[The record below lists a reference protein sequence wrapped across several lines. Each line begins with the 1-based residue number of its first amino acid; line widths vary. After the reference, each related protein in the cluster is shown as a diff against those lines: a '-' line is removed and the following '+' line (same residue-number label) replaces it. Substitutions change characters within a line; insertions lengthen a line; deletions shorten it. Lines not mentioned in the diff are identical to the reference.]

1 MIREAIAKLA
11 AREDLTFA
19 EAEQVLDEIMGGET
33 TEVQM
38 SAFLTAL
45 AMKGATIDEITGCAK
60 GMRNHCEKFLNDQ
73 PALEIVGT
81 GGDKASSF
89 NISTTSAFVISAGGV
104 PVAKH
109 GNRAATSKSGA
120 ADVLEA
126 LGAKLAIP
134 AEKSQQLLQDIHFC
148 FLFAQ
153 NYHLSMKYVAPVRK
167 QLPIATVFN
176 ILGPLTN
183 PAGANMQIMGVYDE
197 SLVEPL
203 ARVLV
208 NLGVTKCMVVYGEDC
223 LDEISTSA
231 PTKVCE
237 YADGEFKTY
246 EITPEQFGIPRS
258 SKEELVGG
266 TPEENAEIIRNIF
279 TGKERGAKHNA
290 VLLNSAAAFHVAKG
304 ISMEEGVK
312 LAEEIIDSGKAM
324 EQVEAFVR
332 RTNEE

>member
-1 MIREAIAKLA
+1 MIKEAITKLVAK
-11 AREDLTFA
+11 EDLTFA
-19 EAEQVLDEIMGGET
+19 EAEQVLDQIMSGECNEIQIG
-33 TEVQM
+33 
-38 SAFLTAL
+38 AFLTAL
-45 AMKGATIDEITGCAK
+45 ACKGATIDEITGCAK

-81 GGDKASSF
+81 GGDKAGSF
-89 NISTTSAFVISAGGV
+89 NISTTSAFVISAAGV

-126 LGAKLAIP
+126 LGAKLTIP
-134 AEKSQQLLQDIHFC
+134 AEKSEQILKEINFC

-183 PAGANMQIMGVYDE
+183 PAGATMQLMGVYDAD
-197 SLVEPL
+197 LVEPL
-203 ARVLV
+203 AHVLV
-208 NLGVTKCMVVYGEDC
+208 NLGVNKCMVVFGEDG

-237 YADGEFKTY
+237 YVGGEYKTY
-246 EITPEQFGIPRS
+246 EITPEQFGFARS
-258 SKEELVGG
+258 TKDEIVGG
-266 TPEENAEIIRNIF
+266 TPAENAQILRDIF
-279 TGKERGAKHNA
+279 SGKEQGAKRNA
-290 VLLNSAAAFHVAKG
+290 VILNSAAALHIAQG

-312 LAEEIIDSGKAM
+312 IATDIIDSGKAA
-324 EQVEAFVR
+324 EQVEKFVAL
-332 RTNEE
+332 TNEA